1 MVDPEEDKLN
11 KIKAGLKKPVR
22 PAVKPRPRPVVPKV
36 GARPKV
42 EIARPTPVAPP
53 QPKVIAEHT
62 CWMTD
67 TLSGIALKYYG
78 SAAKKWYMYI
88 YETNKA
94 VIGDNPNM
102 IRPGIVL
109 KILEKPTCKQV
120 DRPDNPGRFFY
131 A

>member
-1 MVDPEEDKLN
+1 MVDPEKERLD

-22 PAVKPRPRPVVPKV
+22 PAVKPRPRPVVKKV
-36 GARPKV
+36 APRPKV
-42 EIARPTPVAPP
+42 EISRPTPVERP

-62 CWMTD
+62 VVAED

-94 VIGDNPNM
+94 VIGDSPNV
-102 IRPGIVL
+102 IRQGIVL
-109 KILEKPTCKQV
+109 KILEKP
-120 DRPDNPGRFFY
+120 DL
-131 A
+131 

>member
-1 MVDPEEDKLN
+1 M
-11 KIKAGLKKPVR
+11 KKPVR

-36 GARPKV
+36 APRPKV
-42 EIARPTPVAPP
+42 EISRPTPVAAP

-62 CWMTD
+62 VGADD

-94 VIGDNPNM
+94 VVGDNPNI

-109 KILEKPTCKQV
+109 QILEKP
-120 DRPDNPGRFFY
+120 NL
-131 A
+131 

>member
-1 MVDPEEDKLN
+1 MVDSEQERLD

-22 PAVKPRPRPVVPKV
+22 PAVRKAAP
-36 GARPKV
+36 RPKV
-42 EIARPTPVAPP
+42 EIARPTVVERP

-62 CWMTD
+62 VVAED

-94 VIGDNPNM
+94 VIGDSPNV
-102 IRPGIVL
+102 IRQGIVL
-109 KILEKPTCKQV
+109 KILEKP
-120 DRPDNPGRFFY
+120 DL
-131 A
+131 

>member
-1 MVDPEEDKLN
+1 MVDPEQERLE

-22 PAVKPRPRPVVPKV
+22 PAVNPKPRPVVKKV
-36 GARPKV
+36 APRPKV
-42 EIARPTPVAPP
+42 EIARPTVVAAP

-62 CWMTD
+62 VVEDD

-78 SAAKKWYMYI
+78 SAVKKWYMYI

-94 VIGDNPNM
+94 VIGDNPNI

-109 KILEKPTCKQV
+109 QILEKP
-120 DRPDNPGRFFY
+120 DL
-131 A
+131 

>member
-1 MVDPEEDKLN
+1 MVDSEQERLD

-22 PAVKPRPRPVVPKV
+22 PAVRKV
-36 GARPKV
+36 APRPKV
-42 EIARPTPVAPP
+42 EIARPTVVERP

-62 CWMTD
+62 VVAED

-94 VIGDNPNM
+94 VIGDSPNV
-102 IRPGIVL
+102 IRQGIVL
-109 KILEKPTCKQV
+109 KILEKP
-120 DRPDNPGRFFY
+120 DL
-131 A
+131 